1 MDYIAGSGRA
11 EIQSL
16 VFCLW
21 VQCSFPSAHSLSLK
35 SSLASL
41 EVFGEVSILFKIQ
54 TVPNAVSDMK
64 VLSTETSMQ

>member
-1 MDYIAGSGRA
+1 MEGIALDYIAGSGRA

-21 VQCSFPSAHSLSLK
+21 VQYSFPLAHSLALK

-41 EVFGEVSILFKIQ
+41 EVFSEVSILSKIH
-54 TVPNAVSDMK
+54 S
-64 VLSTETSMQ
+64 S